1 MKKQYH
7 IIANIVMIAVCFCI
21 LYPFLIIVGSSFQTQ
36 NDITLHGYRVIPNEA
51 SLAAYKMILKDPST
65 ILNAYK
71 ITIMTTAIG
80 TFLGLF
86 VTASCGYVM
95 SRKSYRYRNFLAF
108 YMFVPMLFSGGMVA
122 SYIWMTKG
130 LGLKNSLFAMILPY
144 VCSAWNI
151 LLMRNYM
158 VSVPDGV
165 VESAKIDGASELR
178 IFFRIVIPMS
188 TPAIATIGLMFL
200 LQYWNDWY
208 LPMLY
213 IEDSNLVNL
222 QYLLQKMLKNMDF
235 LNSAEAISYGLV
247 NGSTEIP
254 TAGARMAMCILAAG
268 PMLVVFPF
276 FQKYFVK
283 GLVVGSIK
291 G

>member
-1 MKKQYH
+1 
-7 IIANIVMIAVCFCI
+7 
-21 LYPFLIIVGSSFQTQ
+21 
-36 NDITLHGYRVIPNEA
+36 
-51 SLAAYKMILKDPST
+51 
-65 ILNAYK
+65 
-71 ITIMTTAIG
+71 
-80 TFLGLF
+80 
-86 VTASCGYVM
+86 
-95 SRKSYRYRNFLAF
+95 
-108 YMFVPMLFSGGMVA
+108 
-122 SYIWMTKG
+122 
-130 LGLKNSLFAMILPY
+130 
-144 VCSAWNI
+144 
-151 LLMRNYM
+151 
-158 VSVPDGV
+158 
-165 VESAKIDGASELR
+165 
-178 IFFRIVIPMS
+178 
-188 TPAIATIGLMFL
+188 MFL

>member
-7 IIANIVMIAVCFCI
+7 IIANIAMIVVCFCI

-36 NDITLHGYRVIPNEA
+36 NDIMLHGYRVIPNEA

-71 ITIMTTAIG
+71 ITVMTTAIG

-122 SYIWMTKG
+122 GYIWMTQG

>member
-7 IIANIVMIAVCFCI
+7 IIANIAMIVVCFCI

-36 NDITLHGYRVIPNEA
+36 NDIMLHGYRVIPNEA

-71 ITIMTTAIG
+71 ITVMTTAIG

-122 SYIWMTKG
+122 GYIWMTKG

-247 NGSTEIP
+247 SGSTEIP